1 MIIKKAD
8 IILALALV
16 LIGLGST
23 LGLAFSQT
31 PGETVKVTVGGE
43 LYGTYDLWENRD
55 ITIRQNDKVN
65 ILSIRDGSVYM
76 QAASCHNQQC
86 VKQGSISQA
95 SQTIVCLPN
104 QVFVNIEGTDSP
116 FDGVA
121 Y

>member
-31 PGETVKVTVGGE
+31 PGETVKVTVG
-43 LYGTYDLWENRD
+43 D